1 MMQGRCQ
8 EVVNQSR
15 TEQKKTIHW
24 PKQNGQNVNQRSRI
38 HHTENQNTEQ
48 HELNWKHGVNSGATC
63 LSLLLE
69 IDYYLLPLINI
80 MYYVY

>member
-15 TEQKKTIHW
+15 TEQKKTHTLA
-24 PKQNGQNVNQRSRI
+24 KTKRQNDNQRSRI

-48 HELNWKHGVNSGATC
+48 HELNWIHGVNSGATFVIITLRNIL
-63 LSLLLE
+63 LSVTF
-69 IDYYLLPLINI
+69 N
-80 MYYVY
+80 

>member
-15 TEQKKTIHW
+15 IEQKKPIHW
-24 PKQNGQNVNQRSRI
+24 PKQKGQNDNQRSRI

-48 HELNWKHGVNSGATC
+48 HELN
-63 LSLLLE
+63 
-69 IDYYLLPLINI
+69 
-80 MYYVY
+80 